1 MEPVGTTKAC
11 GEHQEGERPIGDE
24 ATGAGAPADGK
35 DFTSLLPHARRYE
48 GGGGK
53 IRAST
58 VAG

>member
-35 DFTSLLPHARRYE
+35 DFT
-48 GGGGK
+48 
-53 IRAST
+53 
-58 VAG
+58 